1 LLSSSE
7 REFVRAKRRFDVLGA
22 LEGRRT
28 SWEEVDRTRK
38 GERSRCLGGT
48 LKESLS
54 LREEAL
60 FEVI

>member
-7 REFVRAKRRFDVLGA
+7 REFVRAKRRFDVLGT